1 MLFLRVFKNEP
12 TPVIQY
18 YSLWFVITTHT
29 ACHSVI
35 NVFLCDTLSRVL
47 QFVRATK
54 LVLKNVIVTQKHIQT
69 HSHINTHVRP
79 RAYHTHGE
87 S

>member
-1 MLFLRVFKNEP
+1 MNPLQLFNIIP
-12 TPVIQY
+12 Y
-18 YSLWFVITTHT
+18 WFEITTHT

-35 NVFLCDTLSRVL
+35 NVFLCDTHSRVL

-69 HSHINTHVRP
+69 HSHINTRVRP